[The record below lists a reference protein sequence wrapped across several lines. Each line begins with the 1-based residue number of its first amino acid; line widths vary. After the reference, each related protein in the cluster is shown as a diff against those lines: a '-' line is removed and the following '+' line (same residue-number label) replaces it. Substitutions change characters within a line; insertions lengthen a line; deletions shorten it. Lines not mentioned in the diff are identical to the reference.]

1 MNEIYKPI
9 NPIERG
15 GADNALNELKISVR
29 YDKGSMNYFANQ
41 VNKRGLYVHFSPVH
55 RGNGFVSTTLLGS
68 RKESGFKIFVRELG
82 RASQKQAD
90 DVFSRVEP
98 LADEIAKKWN
108 AEDWDGIYQM
118 VKQAV

>member
-9 NPIERG
+9 NPIERSG
-15 GADNALNELKISVR
+15 SDTLNELRISVR
-29 YDKGSMNYFANQ
+29 YDKGSMNYFHGQ
-41 VNKRGLYVHFSPVH
+41 ENKRGLYVHVTPVH
-55 RGNGFVSTTLLGS
+55 RGNGFVSGTLLGS
-68 RKESGFKIFVRELG
+68 RKESGFKMFVRELG

-108 AEDWDGIYQM
+108 TEDWEGIFQM
-118 VKQAV
+118 VKQAM

>member
-1 MNEIYKPI
+1 MNEIFKTI
-9 NPIERG
+9 NPIERVG
-15 GADNALNELKISVR
+15 GEPLNELEISVR

-55 RGNGFVSTTLLGS
+55 RGNGFISTTLLGS
-68 RKESGFKIFVRELG
+68 RKESGFKVFVRELG

-98 LADEIAKKWN
+98 LADAIAEKWN
-108 AEDWDGIYQM
+108 TEDWDGIVTM
-118 VKQAV
+118 VQQAM